1 MAVPPVPPSL
11 SPLTPIQFLDRAA
24 FHFADRTAYVDESV
38 RYSYRELS
46 ARCERLAGGLR
57 SLGVE
62 PGDRVSVLAP
72 NTNLALESHFGVPL
86 SGAALNMLNTR
97 LAFSELDAIV
107 GHAEP
112 RVLLVDA
119 DHAETGAHLGRSHP
133 ELRVIVAGGAADG
146 YEHLIGDA
154 DPYRHPLDD
163 ELALLALN
171 YTSGTT
177 GTPKGVMYAHRGAF
191 LQAVA
196 MVAAMRLEPSS
207 VHLWTLPMFHC
218 NGWCFP
224 WAVTAAGA
232 AHVGM
237 RKVEPGTIW
246 AAVREHGVT
255 HFNAAPTV
263 LNDFAFAASAA
274 DGPAPRTVRVGTGGA
289 PPSPTLLERLE
300 PLNVDVTHLYGLTEC
315 YGPAVVCTWQ
325 HEWDTEPAAV
335 RANLQARQGVA
346 NVCTAGVRILT
357 DAGEFAP
364 ADGVTT
370 GEIVIRGNN
379 VMSGYYRDPEA
390 TRAAFVDG
398 WLRTGDIGVL
408 QPDGYL
414 EIRDRVKDIIIS
426 GGENISSIEVEHAL
440 ASHPAV
446 QECAVVAAPD
456 PRWGEVPVAFVTLRP
471 GETVAA
477 ADLIEHVKGRVARF
491 KAPKRVVFA
500 DLPKTATGKI
510 QKFMLR
516 ETFDRSSPDPG
527 F

>member
-1 MAVPPVPPSL
+1 M

-24 FHFADRTAYVDESV
+24 FHFAERTGYVDDTV
-38 RYSYRELS
+38 RYSYREL
-46 ARCERLAGGLR
+46 ADRCARLAGGLR

-72 NTNLALESHFGVPL
+72 NTNVALEAHFGVPS
-86 SGAALNMLNTR
+86 SGAVLNMLNIR
-97 LAFSELDAIV
+97 LAFGELDAIV

-112 RVLLVDA
+112 GVLLLDA
-119 DHAETGAHLGRSHP
+119 EYADTGARLAAGHP
-133 ELRVIVAGGAADG
+133 GLQVVVAGGDPDEYEALIAA
-146 YEHLIGDA
+146 A
-154 DPYRHPLDD
+154 NPYRHALDD
-163 ELALLALN
+163 EHALLALN

-191 LQAVA
+191 LQSVA
-196 MVAAMRLEPSS
+196 MVAAMRLEPGS

-237 RKVEPGTIW
+237 RRVDPEAIW

-263 LNDFAFAASAA
+263 LNDFAFSASAA
-274 DGPAPRTVRVGTGGA
+274 DGPAPDTVRVGTGGA
-289 PPSPTLLERLE
+289 PPSPALLERLG

-315 YGPAVVCTWQ
+315 YGPAVVCAWQ
-325 HEWDTEPAAV
+325 PEWDAEPAAV
-335 RANLQARQGVA
+335 RARLQARQGVT
-346 NVCTAGVRILT
+346 NVCTTGVQILT
-357 DAGEFAP
+357 AEGGFAP

-390 TRAAFVDG
+390 TAAAFVDG

-440 ASHPAV
+440 ASHAAV

-456 PRWGEVPVAFVTLRP
+456 DRWGEIPVAFVTLRP
-471 GETVAA
+471 GEAVSAEV
-477 ADLIEHVKGRVARF
+477 LIEHVKGRVARF

-516 ETFDRSSPDPG
+516 ESFASTSHDPAV
-527 F
+527 